1 MTQRV
6 VNYTYGTG
14 NPVLPNGSIDVRDG
28 IDNLQSMDVFMNA
41 PEDTYNQRDGGIAR
55 TVAGMNSEFDANILN
70 MGFTRIGT
78 FAAGATLTNPRQT
91 LLWNV
96 ADGGNGK
103 EYGWSGTFPKIVPA
117 SSTPSS
123 TGGISVGAWIS
134 RFDPELRIQVREAQ
148 LRSYAEAGYNL
159 VAGSFE
165 AGGALVN
172 ANDVLLQESTGKAFS
187 GPSGTVAAGTNP
199 ASGGF
204 VDVSSKLL
212 RTEIVGPVKVFKASQ
227 YGLTTDVTADNTAA
241 ALQMMAA
248 AQAQAGYFEI
258 DLQGGMYRIYAGANL
273 NPLRL
278 VGKRFKIK
286 NGGFYA
292 ANASV
297 SPTIVNFPSTITF
310 DKCDYIAENFTCY
323 AKGQSWGN
331 TDASFGLDSNGRAT
345 WIAEKGGHAIAVVRS
360 KYKHINV
367 TGGLAGS
374 AAAIYLPSSR
384 GESYGGNAYC
394 SSLGYAAYN
403 ADSWCGNPD
412 SVGIGYFIH
421 LAFGSNAV
429 ATEHKRPEDGSVVGT
444 TAYCGKLGFLG
455 EAATS
460 ADVQVYIF
468 GGRWVGFYA
477 GGSAMDL
484 GGAFAATSATVV
496 SVGSVVAN
504 AASVIRVDNSSNTN
518 SVCKVIDVQAT
529 EIGLTGVM
537 VSRKSFG
544 TCDAFL
550 SGHVGITSTR
560 TWPASGVSELVNSS
574 VIANRGVAITVNVT
588 IDAVVTGTTDRFVHN
603 SRACYGGVRVLG
615 GDYTV
620 SQYVAFSLGWGG
632 SVANTAKGFVCSG
645 RPIFRIPNK
654 AATDEIFHW
663 QGADEQ
669 GVSVYVYIDAAD
681 AEFISG
687 NFRRIDFITQVA
699 PAFRERVIFPR
710 SLINC
715 YALDADRPREVI
727 EAKAVSSGGAS
738 GSNWLYKF
746 AFPQGKPPLFPCMVA
761 LNNEIRLVLSGS
773 GAPVVESGELVQ
785 NVFIQGA
792 PSATAITVG
801 NVYGLNGA

>member
-1 MTQRV
+1 MACGDV
-6 VNYTYGTG
+6 VSLEYLQIQYKHQVFEAEVITG
-14 NPVLPNGSIDVRDG
+14 KAGGVAGGASIDYATNPVTG
-28 IDNLQSMDVFMNA
+28 Q
-41 PEDTYNQRDGGIAR
+41 TQ
-55 TVAGMNSEFDANILN
+55 
-70 MGFTRIGT
+70 
-78 FAAGATLTNPRQT
+78 QT
-91 LLWNV
+91 LPSIL
-96 ADGGNGK
+96 ADLGFDVQPWTSSTGGVLASANQVFLNATPGSLGLGD
-103 EYGWSGTFPKIVPA
+103 YYAWGGTFPKTVPA
-117 SSTPSS
+117 GTDPAIPASGYIMRS
-123 TGGISVGAWIS
+123 S
-134 RFDPELRIQVREAQ
+134 RFAGAQAREA
-148 LRSYAEAGYNL
+148 LRRSYAEAGYNL
-159 VAGSFE
+159 VDGSFE
-165 AGGALVN
+165 AGGTLVS
-172 ANDVLLQESTGKAFS
+172 ANDVLLQERTGKAFS
-187 GPSGTVAAGTNP
+187 GPAGTVVAGTNP

-204 VDVSSKLL
+204 TDRSAALL
-212 RTEIVGPVKVFKASQ
+212 ITEVVGPVKVFKASK
-227 YGLTTDVTADNTAA
+227 YGLTTDVTVDNTAA
-241 ALQMMAA
+241 VLQMMAD
-248 AQAQAGYFEI
+248 AQAHTGYFEI
-258 DLQGGMYRIYAGANL
+258 DLQGGMYRVYAGANL

-297 SPTIVNFPSTITF
+297 SASIVNFPSTITF
-310 DKCDYIAENFTCY
+310 DKCDYTAENFTCY
-323 AKGQSWGN
+323 AKGESWGN
-331 TDASFGLDSNGRAT
+331 TDASFGLDSNGRAA

-367 TGGLAGS
+367 IGGLAGS

-403 ADSWCGNPD
+403 ADSWCGNPA

-455 EAATS
+455 EGATS
-460 ADVQVYIF
+460 PDVQVYIF

-484 GGAFAATSATVV
+484 GGAFAATSAKVV

-550 SGHVGITSTR
+550 SGHVDITSTR
-560 TWPASGVSELVNSS
+560 TWPASGVPELVNSS

-669 GVSVYVYIDAAD
+669 GVSVYVYIDAES

-687 NFRRIDFITQVA
+687 SFRRIDFISQAA
-699 PAFRERVIFPR
+699 PALRERVVFPR
-710 SLINC
+710 SLVNC

-727 EAKAVSSGGAS
+727 EAKAVSSGGSS
-738 GSNWLYKF
+738 GANWLYKF

-761 LNNEIRLVLSGS
+761 LNDEIRLVLSGS
-773 GAPVVESGELVQ
+773 GVPVVESGELVQ
-785 NVFIQGA
+785 NVFIKGA